1 MVSKLQGNAVVSNKE
16 SKYLFLCLHPTT
28 AGMLLPMGAD
38 FCKTDLHLVLICN
51 IITVLL
57 LVLLILG
64 RFHHFSLLA
73 FPFFIFRFLFLDAFD
88 TFSSCSLEFSLF
100 FSFSCSCNPFIASF
114 PIKDYTSSCLFSP
127 ADEEQPNFFLQETP
141 PASESLDYSLSRNF
155 LTSASLI
162 APTNCEIA
170 VALRNA
176 ITVGRARTLYFPP
189 KI

>member
-100 FSFSCSCNPFIASF
+100 SPFHVAVIHLSRPFLLKIIQAAA
-114 PIKDYTSSCLFSP
+114 FSP
-127 ADEEQPNFFLQETP
+127 LQMK
-141 PASESLDYSLSRNF
+141 S
-155 LTSASLI
+155 SLI
-162 APTNCEIA
+162 FSYKRHHQPVNH
-170 VALRNA
+170 
-176 ITVGRARTLYFPP
+176 
-189 KI
+189 